1 MLFGWGIFTNW
12 SIINGK
18 IYIGFTPSTIEGY
31 IYIYTKNKFMKKNK
45 WCLYISCSFSKYS

>member
-18 IYIGFTPSTIEGY
+18 IYIGFTPSTIEGLY
-31 IYIYTKNKFMKKNK
+31 IYILKISLWKRISDV
-45 WCLYISCSFSKYS
+45 YI